1 MWKYLDVVNASQSVG
16 FSYGLQPINDVGLQ
30 MVVTPH
36 VTKSLNMS
44 LGPFKFFNTITNQI
58 TKLEIKIQI

>member
-1 MWKYLDVVNASQSVG
+1 VNASQSVG

-30 MVVTPH
+30 MVVTPR

-44 LGPFKFFNTITNQI
+44 LGPFKIFNTITNQI